1 MESMKADVVVVG
13 GGIGGIALA
22 TVLAKRGRKTIVIE
36 KKPPLAFRVG
46 ESLDWEAPIFLRKLG
61 IEAER
66 LVAEGKSTFKNGAVC
81 TNPAHEG
88 VQAEI
93 GFGLPFRALMHLVGR
108 AEPTIHA
115 NRELIDIDIFDR
127 ARAAGVEIVAQ
138 RAKKIRKDGDRVTGV
153 ELDDGRVLEG
163 AFYVD
168 ATGNPAMLRRAMGV
182 EHDEIGPRKVVVRG
196 RFPHAYNGK
205 GRHIRTDDSL
215 TQPAWI
221 WDINVSDDVT
231 DIGIVVAEEDFA
243 VLKRKLGS
251 LRAVYLHQVEKHDD
265 LAWLPPMVTED
276 TELWTCTFQDRVAHR
291 STGENW
297 IAVGESAAVVDAI
310 LSSGFTS
317 SLRAGFNAAE
327 IVDDALSRG
336 ARELCPKRRDLYH
349 RKIAAHVRTIDGL
362 IDVFWYRGR
371 MREQWPLLMNVLAIL
386 FFNFNLNHIHTRWVP
401 KSEREM
407 RALETMHRGID
418 AFVPRF
424 DRAVGKLGKIL
435 RRPARVPKPDPL
447 VFTSAPSAATPTAA
461 AAQG

>member
-1 MESMKADVVVVG
+1 MTKADVVVVG
-13 GGIGGIALA
+13 GGVGGVALA
-22 TVLAKRGRKTIVIE
+22 TVLARRGRRAIVIE
-36 KKPPLAFRVG
+36 KKPPLVFRVG

-61 IEAER
+61 VEVDR
-66 LVAEGKSTFKNGAVC
+66 LVAEGKSTYKNGAVC

-93 GFGLPFRALMHLVGR
+93 GFALPFRALMHLVGR
-108 AEPTIHA
+108 ADPTIHA
-115 NRELIDIDIFDR
+115 NRELVDIEIFDR
-127 ARAAGVEIVAQ
+127 AREAGVEIAAQ
-138 RAKKIRKDGDRVTGV
+138 RAKRIKKEGDRVTGV

-168 ATGNPAMLRRAMGV
+168 ATGSAAMLRRAMGV

-196 RFPHAYNGK
+196 RFAHPYDGK
-205 GRHIRTDDSL
+205 GTHIRTDDSL

-221 WDINVSDDVT
+221 WDINVSHDVT

-251 LRAVYLHQVEKHDD
+251 LRAVFLHQVSKHAD
-265 LAWLPPMVTED
+265 LGWLPPLVGED
-276 TELWTCTFQDRVAHR
+276 AELWTCTFQDRVAHR
-291 STGENW
+291 SAGENW
-297 IAVGESAAVVDAI
+297 VAVGESAAVVDAI

-317 SLRAGFNAAE
+317 ALRAGFNAAE
-327 IVDDALSRG
+327 VVDDALSRG
-336 ARELCPKRRDLYH
+336 ARELCPTMRGFYH

-362 IDVFWYRGR
+362 IDVLWYRGR
-371 MREQWPLLMNVLAIL
+371 MREQWPLLMNVMSIL

-407 RALETMHRGID
+407 RLLERMHRGID

-424 DRAVGKLGKIL
+424 DRAVGALGKVL
-435 RRPARVPKPDPL
+435 RRPARVAERDPL
-447 VFTSAPSAATPTAA
+447 VFASAPAAGAASPTAA
-461 AAQG
+461 AM